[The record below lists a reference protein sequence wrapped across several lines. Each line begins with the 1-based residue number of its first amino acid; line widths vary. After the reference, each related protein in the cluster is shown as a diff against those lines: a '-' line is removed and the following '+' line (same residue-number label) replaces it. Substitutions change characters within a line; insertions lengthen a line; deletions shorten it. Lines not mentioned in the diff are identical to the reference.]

1 MMNRLRERLAED
13 FRLRWMLATAAGWVI
28 GLYAGVLNPV
38 CFAGAGLV
46 AGVAVG
52 WAQRRAAAERL
63 PPAWLR
69 VTLTGA
75 ALGFL
80 PAALFGAWALLNG
93 WAWWGVAGLV
103 MGGGVGLAQGS
114 LLQQGRRWAAVNA
127 LAGLVCGVL
136 TVLPI
141 IPGLPIGL
149 LLGTAFYGYLTAWL
163 LERGQILPPD

>member
-1 MMNRLRERLAED
+1 
-13 FRLRWMLATAAGWVI
+13 MLATAAGWVV

-46 AGVAVG
+46 AGAVLG
-52 WAQRRAAAERL
+52 WAQHRAAAGL
-63 PPAWLR
+63 PAAWLR

-80 PAALFGAWALLNG
+80 PAALFGVWALLNG

-114 LLQQGRRWAAVNA
+114 LLQQGRHWAGVNA
-127 LAGLVCGVL
+127 LAGLVCGLL

-149 LLGTAFYGYLTAWL
+149 LLGVAFYGYVTAWL
-163 LERGQILPPD
+163 FERYDLSSSAQQ